1 MKGIRYLLKRDFKV
15 KRETIKNKELKSAL
29 LFLLCICSTYLSFC
43 QAAKDFMSMGI
54 ERQKKKDYSGSILMF
69 SKAVKLNP
77 KLSEA
82 YFQRGYS
89 KHLQGNNHEAIEDYD
104 LAFDLNTKQ
113 HAEFFFYRAEANRAI
128 LEYNEAIEDY
138 NIAVGLKPNYLEA
151 YLNMSFV
158 KAKQKSIVPALGDM
172 SKAIR
177 LGADI
182 AIKRMQVF
190 VMELW

>member
-1 MKGIRYLLKRDFKV
+1 MF
-15 KRETIKNKELKSAL
+15 
-29 LFLLCICSTYLSFC
+29 LFFVLSFLTHFSFC
-43 QAAKDFMSMGI
+43 QSTKDFMSMGI
-54 ERQKKKDYSGSILMF
+54 ERQKKKDYAGSIIMF

-77 KLSEA
+77 RLSEA

-89 KHLQGNNHEAIEDYD
+89 KHLQGNNHVAIEDYD

-113 HAEFFFYRAEANRAI
+113 PAEFFFYRAEANRAI

-158 KAKQKSIVPALGDM
+158 KAKQKSLVPALGDM

-190 VMELW
+190 MMELW

>member
-1 MKGIRYLLKRDFKV
+1 M
-15 KRETIKNKELKSAL
+15 T
-29 LFLLCICSTYLSFC
+29 
-43 QAAKDFMSMGI
+43 MGI
-54 ERQKKKDYSGSILMF
+54 ERQKKKDYAGSILMF

-77 KLSEA
+77 SLSEA

-89 KHLQGNNHEAIEDYD
+89 KHLQGKNHEAIEDYD

-113 HAEFFFYRAEANRAI
+113 HAEFFFYRAESNRA
-128 LEYNEAIEDY
+128 LFEYNEAIEDY

-158 KAKQKSIVPALGDM
+158 KAKQKSIAPALGDM

-182 AIKRMQVF
+182 AINKLQVLLL
-190 VMELW
+190 ELW

>member
-1 MKGIRYLLKRDFKV
+1 MCVAHF
-15 KRETIKNKELKSAL
+15 
-29 LFLLCICSTYLSFC
+29 SFC
-43 QAAKDFMSMGI
+43 QSAKDFMAKGKEM
-54 ERQKKKDYSGSILMF
+54 QKKMDYSGSILIF
-69 SKAVKLNP
+69 SKVIKQYP

-89 KHLQGNNHEAIEDYD
+89 KHLQGKNKEAVEDYD

-113 HAEFFFYRAEANRAI
+113 PAEFFFYRAEANRAI

-158 KAKQKSIVPALGDM
+158 KAKQKSIAPALGDM

-182 AIKRMQVF
+182 AIKRMQIF
-190 VMELW
+190 MMELW

>member
-1 MKGIRYLLKRDFKV
+1 
-15 KRETIKNKELKSAL
+15 LKSAFLFFVFSL
-29 LFLLCICSTYLSFC
+29 LTHFSFC
-43 QAAKDFMSMGI
+43 QSAKDLMFLGI
-54 ERQKKKDYSGSILMF
+54 EKQKKKDYEGSISLF
-69 SKAVKLNP
+69 TKAIKLKP

-89 KHLQGNNHEAIEDYD
+89 KHLQGNNKEAIEDYD
-104 LAFDLNTKQ
+104 LAFDLNTRQ
-113 HAEFFFYRAEANRAI
+113 TAEFFFYRAEANRAI
-128 LEYNEAIEDY
+128 LEYNEAIDDY

-190 VMELW
+190 MMELW